1 MATITFKDQEA
12 YFEKL
17 RMLDAAFRKEET
29 IEKAVHAGAGVVADV
44 IRASLEALPED
55 NFARLR
61 PGEVFSVISPQQK
74 KDLAASFGLSEMK
87 RDKNGFVYTKAGFD
101 GYGRFKTK
109 KYPNGLPNA
118 LLARS
123 IEKGSSVRLRRP
135 FVEKSARSATDEAVK
150 AMDEVIENEI
160 KKIF

>member
-17 RMLDAAFRKEET
+17 RMLDAAFRKDES
-29 IEKAVHAGAGVVADV
+29 IKKAVYVGAGMVADA

-61 PGEVFSVISPQQK
+61 PGEAFLGISPQQK
-74 KDLAASFGLSEMK
+74 EDLAASFGLSKMM
-87 RDKNGFVYTKAGFD
+87 RDKKGFVYAKAGFD

-109 KYPNGLPNA
+109 TYPKGLPNA

-135 FVEKSARSATDEAVK
+135 FIEKATRSATDEAVK